1 MWIRVYRDFEP
12 YFDQRVTLTD
22 HTTGKP
28 KEMQFVLYS
37 MITSTAFSRTV
48 AKKPVALF
56 FDLPAQQEIKL
67 RDWTAE
73 MQAHAKK
80 ESQDRPVPNAGI
92 KWNLVGKL
100 VFALVGIGIA
110 VGGAALVNAIFI
122 ELPHNK
128 EQKAIFLKVPVAGD
142 RYYGSI
148 YGQDYFANGGLQSCW
163 VKVQEMNPR
172 DSTGAI
178 MLSRDI
184 SDNTFEPRTKDFE
197 NFEEPAIRVKFHT
210 KRGRVTF
217 KALDSDVSFES
228 SVINNRYEDYKIP
241 HQP

>member
-1 MWIRVYRDFEP
+1 MWIRIYRDFEP
-12 YFDQRVTLTD
+12 YFDQHVALTD
-22 HTTGKP
+22 RTTGKP

-48 AKKPVALF
+48 AKRPVAMF
-56 FDLPAQQEIKL
+56 FDAHTQQEIQQ

-73 MQAHAKK
+73 MQAYAKK
-80 ESQDRPVPNAGI
+80 EGQNRPVPNAGI
-92 KWNLVGKL
+92 KWNLIGKL

-122 ELPHNK
+122 KGPHIQ
-128 EQKAIFLKVPVAGD
+128 EQKAAFLKVPIAGD

-148 YGQDYFANGGLQSCW
+148 YGQKYFANGGLQSCW
-163 VKVQEMNPR
+163 VKVQEMNPQ

-178 MLSRDI
+178 LLSRDI
-184 SDNTFEPRTKDFE
+184 SANTFETRTKDFE
-197 NFEEPAIRVKFHT
+197 NFEKSAIRVKFRT
-210 KRGRVTF
+210 EKGRVTF
-217 KALDSDVSFES
+217 KALDSDVLFES
-228 SVINNRYEDYKIP
+228 SVINNRYDDYKIP